1 MCKRL
6 LVALLGTLSLASLQA
21 QQKYTNPV
29 FDQNTPD
36 PTVVQAPD
44 GTFYAYGTGGTCRK
58 STDLVHWTDEG
69 VALERPTWNDSA
81 RTDKNGK
88 QHPMRF
94 SLWALD
100 VSRVKKD
107 RYLVYYASAFWG
119 NETRTGL
126 GVAEGTSPTHFT
138 DCGRMFRSTEIGVQN
153 SIDPCYVEEGR
164 RKYLVWGSFSGLYM
178 GQLSKDGKQLKRPNE
193 LTQLAGKAFE
203 GAMIFKRGGYYYLF
217 ASVGTCCEG
226 ERSTYRT
233 VVGRSRRL
241 AGPYVDRQGGRML
254 DNHYE
259 TVIKGNDRWRGPG
272 HNSEIITDKKGQTW
286 LLQGPCAPAR
296 PLALG
301 PGWLAISGRRN
312 AQHHP
317 ARRSCTVGRN
327 CSHPSTKRRRMQWEH
342 SSTHSPIH
350 YIYRLLREA

>member
-6 LVALLGTLSLASLQA
+6 LAALLGTLSLASLQA

-29 FDQNTPD
+29 FDQDTPD

-69 VALERPTWNDSA
+69 VALERPTWNDSV

-138 DCGRMFRSTEIGVQN
+138 DRGRMFRSTEIGVQN
-153 SIDPCYVEEGR
+153 
-164 RKYLVWGSFSGLYM
+164 
-178 GQLSKDGKQLKRPNE
+178 LSL
-193 LTQLAGKAFE
+193 
-203 GAMIFKRGGYYYLF
+203 
-217 ASVGTCCEG
+217 
-226 ERSTYRT
+226 
-233 VVGRSRRL
+233 
-241 AGPYVDRQGGRML
+241 
-254 DNHYE
+254 
-259 TVIKGNDRWRGPG
+259 
-272 HNSEIITDKKGQTW
+272 
-286 LLQGPCAPAR
+286 
-296 PLALG
+296 
-301 PGWLAISGRRN
+301 
-312 AQHHP
+312 
-317 ARRSCTVGRN
+317 
-327 CSHPSTKRRRMQWEH
+327 
-342 SSTHSPIH
+342 IH
-350 YIYRLLREA
+350 I